1 MRFLL
6 LPLFFLLLYTT
17 TGEYAGA
24 QNNQVNG
31 ITGADEEKVVRKVRF
46 TGNNNVSNRA
56 LRTLVR
62 TRTNREFLGIPRF
75 TPWYYIH
82 NVFGVGESPSL
93 LNREVVST
101 DMDRIRIYYENFGF
115 FDVSVDTTIVEYRTN
130 RVEVSFII
138 REGPMSRINSVSYT
152 GLPDFDDPELR
163 KEFFEESNF
172 SGRFIN
178 DSTFTVNRQY
188 KAQEL
193 REEQTRII
201 NFLRNNGYAAVQRD
215 SVRAL
220 VKRSDNDRNR
230 YDVLY
235 SIRPGGFYTF
245 GNVYIEL
252 SGPDGP
258 NNFDREE
265 ILEGPPHTREGY
277 KIEMRKQEA
286 AQTRFGLL
294 SGQIQFTPGD
304 TFNQSLYL
312 RSVNA
317 YQNLG
322 MVVMNRFG
330 LSEDSSLPDFS
341 KSEIPVYFEMQ
352 TLPKHSIRAE
362 LFGMRRYGFGT
373 GAGVV
378 YNNNNLFG
386 RAENFS
392 LSVNGNIE
400 FVPSGVR
407 EVGGSTIFRTFET
420 RAEYSLP
427 RLNFP
432 FGALQNRSWVESS
445 RTLYSL
451 SYSQASQEFFDVNS
465 DIRLNLRYEVMHSP
479 RLRSF
484 FDMVELDVVDIGIAD
499 DFRTSILRQFNTFDE
514 DFEDLTPDQIAEIEN
529 RPQVQF
535 IFEDFRP
542 QFSSIIRYTLR
553 NQNTNL
559 IKRDFGYFS
568 EFSVALGG
576 NLPYFIDRHLISPG
590 EITGNVSLPLGI
602 FPSDLAYSRFFK
614 ISADYRRYFPLSP
627 NAVAAFRLF
636 GGYAQPFGGSE
647 TIPVNRRF
655 FAGGSNDIRGYAPF
669 SLGPGAI
676 PATELS
682 VPGGEVKLAAFTEF
696 RQVFMQDVF
705 NARWYL
711 AWHTDA
717 GNVWYG
723 PRNRFLDEEDED
735 ILDEG
740 RFSFDTFYQQI
751 PISTGIGIRL
761 DWEFFV
767 VRFDVTFRARDLER
781 GWFNDGNRYF
791 SFGIGHSF

>member
-1 MRFLL
+1 VRFLL
-6 LPLFFLLLYTT
+6 LPLFFLLLFTL
-17 TGEYAGA
+17 TGEFAGA
-24 QNNQVNG
+24 QNNQENG
-31 ITGADEEKVVRKVRF
+31 ISEADENKVVRKVRF
-46 TGNNNVSNRA
+46 TGNSNVSNRS

-93 LNREVVST
+93 LNREVVSS
-101 DMDRIRIYYENFGF
+101 DIDRIRIYYENLGF
-115 FDVSVDTTIVEYRTN
+115 FNVQVDTTIIEYRPR

-152 GLPDFDDPELR
+152 GIPDFEDERL
-163 KEFFEESNF
+163 KEEFLEDSRF
-172 SGRFIN
+172 SGRSIN
-178 DSTFTVNRQY
+178 DSTFSVNRQY

-201 NFLRNNGYAAVQRD
+201 TFLRNNGFASVQRD

-220 VKRSDNDRNR
+220 VKPSDEGQNR
-230 YDVLY
+230 YDILY
-235 SIRPGGFYTF
+235 SIQPGGFYTF
-245 GNVYIEL
+245 GDVFITL
-252 SGPDGP
+252 SGPEGP
-258 NNFDREE
+258 NNFDEE
-265 ILEGPPHTREGY
+265 QVLEGPPHTLEGH
-277 KIEMRKQEA
+277 KIEMRKQDA

-294 SGQIQFTPGD
+294 SGQLQFTPGE
-304 TFNQSLYL
+304 TFNQSQYL
-312 RSVNA
+312 RTVNA

-322 MVVMNRFG
+322 MIVMNRFG
-330 LSEDSSLPDFS
+330 LSEDGSLPDYS
-341 KSEIPVYFEMQ
+341 KSEIPVYLEMQ

-400 FVPSGVR
+400 FVPSGAR

-432 FGALQNRSWVESS
+432 FGAFQNRSWVQSS

-465 DIRLNLRYEVMHSP
+465 DIRLNLRYEVMHSQ

-484 FDMVELDVVDIGIAD
+484 LDMIELDVVDIGIAD
-499 DFRTSILRQFNTFDE
+499 DFRSSILRQFNFFDE
-514 DFEDLTPDQIAEIEN
+514 EFDDLTPNQIAEIEN
-529 RPQVQF
+529 RPEVQL

-542 QFSSIIRYTLR
+542 QFSSIVRYTLR
-553 NQNTNL
+553 SQNTNL
-559 IKRDFGYFS
+559 IKRNYGYFS
-568 EFSVALGG
+568 EFSFAVGG
-576 NLPYFIDRHLISPG
+576 NLPYAIDRFLISPG
-590 EITGNVSLPLGI
+590 DIEGNVSLPLGI
-602 FPSDLAYSRFFK
+602 FPSDLSYSRFFK
-614 ISADYRRYFPLSP
+614 FSADYRRYFTLSP

-636 GGYAQPFGGSE
+636 GGYAQPFGGSDN
-647 TIPVNRRF
+647 IPVNRRF

-669 SLGPGAI
+669 GLGPGAI
-676 PATELS
+676 PPGELS
-682 VPGGEVKLAAFTEF
+682 IPGGEVKLAAFTEL
-696 RQVFMQDVF
+696 RQIFMRDVF
-705 NARWYL
+705 NAQWYL

-723 PRNRFLDEEDED
+723 PRNRFLDDED
-735 ILDEG
+735 QDILEEG
-740 RFSFDTFYQQI
+740 RFSFDTFYKQI
-751 PISTGIGIRL
+751 PVSTGIGIRL

-767 VRFDVTFRARDLER
+767 ARFDVTFRARDLER
-781 GWFNDGNRYF
+781 GWFNDGSRYF